1 MTNLSA
7 AARAR
12 GRSFQAQRAV
22 VRPVIDVDEIQSPD
36 SGAAVRARQL
46 AHDEMI
52 ARQLQEELDNEI
64 LGDWG
69 MEEVSI
75 SFLCFSSSFPEKIKK
90 KGK

>member
-12 GRSFQAQRAV
+12 GRSFRAQGAV
-22 VRPVIDVDEIQSPD
+22 VRPVIDVDEIHSPD
-36 SGAAVRARQL
+36 SGAAMRAQQL

-52 ARQLQEELDNEI
+52 ARQLQEEFYNEI
-64 LGDWG
+64 PGDWG

-75 SFLCFSSSFPEKIKK
+75 SLLFFTSSFPEKIKK
-90 KGK
+90 K